1 MFKWRQSHLKKE
13 DTTKKTV
20 ITLDDQPDAIN
31 SSKPRPW
38 IDNGLVTLSMADKA
52 ILDGSDWFTDDIMNA
67 AQTMLADQFNITTGF
82 QNTNAGMA
90 MTFAIE
96 PDEFIQILHDGGAHW
111 VMIST
116 IGTKHPEVRMY
127 DSLYCSLSSA
137 LKCQIATLL
146 ATKERQIVVHF
157 MDVQMQAGCDDC
169 GAFAIAFTLAL
180 CCGHPPGKFH
190 FHQKSMRRHLIRCF
204 ERGHF
209 TMFPVHLRRRNENRV
224 KTIKTIDVY
233 CTCRMPELSDA
244 EMIQCSRCREWYH
257 IDFCFN
263 VDKKARASKVP
274 WYCITCA

>member
-1 MFKWRQSHLKKE
+1 MYKQEVASMSCNPDLVAVQAPRNAKQVRNLRFKHLNQ
-13 DTTKKTV
+13 TR
-20 ITLDDQPDAIN
+20 ISRDA
-31 SSKPRPW
+31 
-38 IDNGLVTLSMADKA
+38 
-52 ILDGSDWFTDDIMNA
+52 
-67 AQTMLADQFNITTGF
+67 
-82 QNTNAGMA
+82 
-90 MTFAIE
+90 
-96 PDEFIQILHDGGAHW
+96 
-111 VMIST
+111 
-116 IGTKHPEVRMY
+116 
-127 DSLYCSLSSA
+127 LY
-137 LKCQIATLL
+137 
-146 ATKERQIVVHF
+146 
-157 MDVQMQAGCDDC
+157 C

-233 CTCRMPELSDA
+233 CTCRVPELSDA

-257 IDFCFN
+257 IDICVN